1 MLSFAQA
8 PLDWQRIRGVLVHK
22 RLALIAVLS
31 VAALALAGCT
41 STTATAPAAAGSG
54 LLPGYHFTHVVQS
67 ADAKAETVREI
78 DAINALIPRSDVA
91 STSNKAEFYSSSGKK
106 YYAILR
112 TITVSAGFDAIAK
125 SEAMEKQLVGA
136 GWIKHTATT
145 DKDTGDYLAGLS
157 STKSSSTSWFLLLG
171 GNKTPGKA
179 STISIQIGSP
189 DLPNS

>member
-1 MLSFAQA
+1 MRKRFA
-8 PLDWQRIRGVLVHK
+8 VV
-22 RLALIAVLS
+22 AVMS
-31 VAALALAGCT
+31 VAVLALAGCT
-41 STTATAPAAAGSG
+41 ATAASAPAAAGAG
-54 LLPGYHFTHVVQS
+54 LLPGYRFTHVVQP

-78 DAINALIPRSDVA
+78 DAIDALIPRSDVA
-91 STSNKAEFYSSSGKK
+91 STSTRAEFYSSGGRK

-112 TITVSAGFDAIAK
+112 TVTVTAGFDAIAK

-145 DKDTGDYLAGLS
+145 DKDTGDYLSGLS

-179 STISIQIGSP
+179 STISIQMGSP
-189 DLPNS
+189 DLPRA